1 MSGSDE
7 ITLRKLEIFLVF
19 MRERNLAR
27 AAEALDL
34 SSVSVHK
41 AIHSLETAIGAPLF
55 AHRGRALE
63 PLASASVL
71 EAHASDIIDGIQRSV
86 DATRQAAGIAPQ
98 TFRIGSLYSLTIE
111 VVPRTITAIQQSL
124 PGCNIELVLGSNTD
138 LEDKLAAGEIDAA
151 AMCVH
156 EMERSKN
163 RRVTPLFDDEM
174 YLATPSDGPAV
185 RTPVDLRDYREQAF
199 VMLSQEFS
207 SGRDAYRMFQLA
219 GVTPRVAL
227 RANDIFSL
235 SSLVRGQVGLAVL
248 PGRIAELSPGAL
260 RFSRVRRDQRVAQT
274 LGLCYL
280 SSRADDETIAALE
293 QAALEAT
300 AEARGSH

>member
-27 AAEALDL
+27 AAEALGL

-41 AIHSLETAIGAPLF
+41 AIHSLETAVGAPLF

-63 PLASASVL
+63 PLASATVL
-71 EAHASDIIDGIQRSV
+71 EAHAADIIDGIQRSV
-86 DATRQAAGIAPQ
+86 DATRQAAGIAPR

-111 VVPRTITAIQQSL
+111 LVPQIITAIQASL

-138 LEDKLAAGEIDAA
+138 LEDKLAAGEIDASV
-151 AMCVH
+151 MCVH
-156 EMERSKN
+156 DIDRGRS
-163 RRVTPLFDDEM
+163 RRVIDLFDDEM
-174 YLATPSDGPAV
+174 YLTSPRDSAPV
-185 RTPVDLRDYREQAF
+185 RTPVDLRDWAGQSF

-207 SGRDAYRMFQLA
+207 SGRDAYRMFQQA

-227 RANDIFSL
+227 RANDIFTL
-235 SSLVRGQVGLAVL
+235 SSLVRGGVGLALL
-248 PGRIAELSPGAL
+248 PGRISQLYPGAL
-260 RFSRVRRDQRVAQT
+260 QFSRVKREQRVAQT

-280 SSRADDETIAALE
+280 ASRAGDEAIMALE
-293 QAALEAT
+293 TAAREAT
-300 AEARGSH
+300 AAS